1 MGLLANRLALREDAS
16 ALLTELGATA
26 VEVGMSL
33 RSAGIERRDQ
43 TQEPSW
49 DGETLV
55 NRFLYAVVGSDR
67 RVTSLRL
74 TERWLVLETG
84 LSCGFRVW
92 VRLPDPVREFELK
105 VRASRTDGVGEPRF
119 EPDNPV

>member
-1 MGLLANRLALREDAS
+1 MGLLADRLALREDAA
-16 ALLTELGATA
+16 ALLTELGATP

-33 RSAGIERRDQ
+33 RSAGIEPRDH
-43 TQEPSW
+43 TEEPSW

-67 RVTSLRL
+67 RVTGLRL

-84 LSCGFRVW
+84 LSRGFRVW
-92 VRLPDPVREFELK
+92 VRLPDPVREFELIA
-105 VRASRTDGVGEPRF
+105 RASRTDVVAEPRL
-119 EPDNPV
+119 EPDNPG